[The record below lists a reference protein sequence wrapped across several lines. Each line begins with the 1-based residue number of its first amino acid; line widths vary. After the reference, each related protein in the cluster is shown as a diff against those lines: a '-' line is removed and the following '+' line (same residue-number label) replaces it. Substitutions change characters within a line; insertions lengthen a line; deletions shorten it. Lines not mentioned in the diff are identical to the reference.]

1 MAEKKDREDVSSL
14 PTRTREEA
22 EALIRRL
29 DATRDAIMKGRT
41 FNTDITAAL
50 KELREER
57 STLLSQ

>member
-1 MAEKKDREDVSSL
+1 MAEKKDRGEFSP
-14 PTRTREEA
+14 PTRTPEEA

-50 KELREER
+50 KDLREER
-57 STLLSQ
+57 STLLPQ

>member
-1 MAEKKDREDVSSL
+1 MAEKKDRGDVSP

-41 FNTDITAAL
+41 FDTDITAAL